1 MLTMQAQALN
11 TTMPMLKRK
20 RWTFATAFTGNAVYF
35 SIIPFLALFLADVLR
50 LEAGAV
56 GTVLA
61 MRAFASQAFTLP
73 GSLVGRLLGPRPT
86 LALSSLLRAV
96 AYFLLANGH
105 TEIMLIA
112 AVLVI
117 GVASS
122 ITTGL
127 SSALVSGRER
137 GLNVLAFANLATFRN
152 AGEIIGFLV
161 GGWLCPRYFEQI
173 CLAASLIYLITT
185 ASFLLIFKK
194 GDLSLDDRRG
204 KDDLPAGIR
213 VFSRRF
219 VATCLGVAPYSVLVA
234 QLYVV
239 VPLFILSSQNRADF
253 LGLGLSIA
261 ALVGVVA
268 QALFSMY
275 GASIYLNKTV
285 TSLSY
290 LLMGFSFVLLPLCSY
305 IGLSD
310 WISSVC
316 CGAVLTFGTVFAYPS
331 AMSHIRACSNGRD
344 TGLYFGIYYTLASVL
359 TAIVTKWL
367 VGVGVHT
374 AKEWVVYGALMLI
387 ALLGA
392 VADWLLSSKADVE
405 KIAVPSLPATNALI
419 HASTPVEMERS

>member
-1 MLTMQAQALN
+1 MQPPSDRQ
-11 TTMPMLKRK
+11 TPMLKRQ

-35 SIIPFLALFLADVLR
+35 SIIPFLALFLADVLHM
-50 LEAGAV
+50 EAGVV

-73 GSLVGRLLGPRPT
+73 GSVAGRLLGPRPT

-96 AYFLLANGH
+96 AYFLLAMGR
-105 TEIMLIA
+105 TEAMLIA

-137 GLNVLAFANLATFRN
+137 GRNVLAFANLATFRN

-161 GGWLCPRYFEQI
+161 GGWLCPRYFERVCI
-173 CLAASLIYLITT
+173 VASLIYLVTT
-185 ASFLLIFKK
+185 VSFLLTFKQ
-194 GDLSLDDRRG
+194 GDLSLEDPRG
-204 KDDLPAGIR
+204 KEYLPAGIR
-213 VFSRRF
+213 IFSRRF
-219 VATCLGVAPYSVLVA
+219 FATCIGVAPYSILVA

-268 QALFSMY
+268 QALFSVY
-275 GASIYLNKTV
+275 GASIYLNKV
-285 TSLSY
+285 ATSLSY
-290 LLMGFSFVLLPLCSY
+290 ILMGGAFVLLPVCSY
-305 IGLSD
+305 LGLSD
-310 WISSVC
+310 WVSSVC
-316 CGAVLTFGTVFAYPS
+316 CGALLTFGTVFAYPS
-331 AMSHIRACSNGRD
+331 AMAHIRACSNGRD

-367 VGVGVHT
+367 VGIGVHT
-374 AKEWVVYGALMLI
+374 HKDWIVYGALMLI
-387 ALLGA
+387 AVLGA
-392 VADWLLSSKADVE
+392 VADWILSAKPRIEENAAPPRPVTNVL
-405 KIAVPSLPATNALI
+405 VP
-419 HASTPVEMERS
+419 ASTSIEGKRR